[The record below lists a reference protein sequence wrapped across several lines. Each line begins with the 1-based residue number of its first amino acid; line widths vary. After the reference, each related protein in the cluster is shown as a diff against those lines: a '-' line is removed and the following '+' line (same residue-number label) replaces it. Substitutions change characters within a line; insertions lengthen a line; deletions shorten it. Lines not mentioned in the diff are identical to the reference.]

1 MRDHTPPPLSPLAP
15 PATAPAGA
23 ETPFTVEHY
32 ENFPVASV
40 LLPRPLRRP
49 VAVIYHFARSAD
61 DIADEGDAAPAER
74 LAGLAV
80 LVEALDRIGAG
91 TDPGTPLMRALAGV
105 IAEYQLPLPLF
116 HDLLDAFRQDVTV
129 HRHADWDSL
138 LDYSRRSA
146 NPVGRL
152 MLHLYGAATPERFVQ
167 SDAICTALQL
177 INFWQ
182 DAAIDFSRGRIYLP
196 ADAMSRHGVT
206 EATLAEARCDAA
218 WVALLT
224 EVQARTRAML
234 QSGAPLA
241 LTLPPGLD
249 WRIGWELRLVVQGG
263 LRILEKVERAGY
275 DVFRR
280 RPRLGPADWPL
291 LLWRAARMRRPAT

>member
-1 MRDHTPPPLSPLAP
+1 MHEPAARPAP
-15 PATAPAGA
+15 VLPAAGSAAP
-23 ETPFTVEHY
+23 EFTVDHY

-40 LLPRPLRRP
+40 LLPRRLRRP
-49 VAVIYHFARSAD
+49 VAVIYHFARTAD
-61 DIADEGDAAPAER
+61 DIADEGDAPPAER
-74 LAGLAV
+74 LAGLAA
-80 LVEALDRIGAG
+80 LGEGLDRIATGS
-91 TDPGTPLMRALAGV
+91 DPGTPLMRALASV
-105 IAEYQLPLPLF
+105 IVEHHLPLQLF

-129 HRHADWDSL
+129 HRHPGWDSL

-152 MLHLYGAATPERFVQ
+152 MLHLYGAATPDRFVQ

-196 ADAMSRHGVT
+196 QDAMARHGVT
-206 EATLAEARCDAA
+206 EATLAEARCDAG
-218 WVALLT
+218 WVALLREMKDRT
-224 EVQARTRAML
+224 EAML

-241 LTLPPGLD
+241 LGLPPHVET
-249 WRIGWELRLVVQGG
+249 RIGWELRLVVQGG
-263 LRILEKVERAGY
+263 QRILERTEAVGF

-280 RPRLGPADWPL
+280 RPKLGAADWPL
-291 LLWRAARMRRPAT
+291 LLWRAATMRARP

>member
-1 MRDHTPPPLSPLAP
+1 MHEPAARPAP
-15 PATAPAGA
+15 VLPATGSA
-23 ETPFTVEHY
+23 TPEFTVDHY

-40 LLPRPLRRP
+40 LLPRRLRRP
-49 VAVIYHFARSAD
+49 VAVIYHFARTAD
-61 DIADEGDAAPAER
+61 DIADEGDALPAER
-74 LAGLAV
+74 LAGLAAMD
-80 LVEALDRIGAG
+80 EGLDRIAAGA
-91 TDPGTPLMRALAGV
+91 DPGTTLMRALAGV
-105 IAEYQLPLPLF
+105 IAEYHLPLQLF

-129 HRHADWDSL
+129 HRHPDWDSL

-152 MLHLYGAATPERFVQ
+152 MLHLYGAATPDRFVQ

-196 ADAMSRHGVT
+196 QDAMARHGVT
-206 EATLAEARCDAA
+206 EATLAEARCDAG
-218 WVALLT
+218 WIALLQELKDRT
-224 EVQARTRAML
+224 EAML

-241 LTLPPGLD
+241 LGLPPHVET
-249 WRIGWELRLVVQGG
+249 RIGWELRLVVQGG
-263 LRILEKVERAGY
+263 QRILERTEAVGF

-280 RPRLGPADWPL
+280 RPKLGAADWPL
-291 LLWRAARMRRPAT
+291 LLWRAATMRARP